1 MNLPSSKE
9 LRVEIERL
17 VTQMSDPA
25 VSRDPNKMKE
35 FTAEHKR
42 KEELLGFVTEINR
55 VRAEISEAERIVSE
69 DEDDEMRTLAEDDL
83 VRSRDRET
91 ALNEAMENFLV
102 KRDPRDD
109 RDVILEIRAGAGGD
123 EAGLFAAE
131 LMRAYTR
138 YAENHNWKMHIV
150 SVSTNEQGGYKEV
163 LAECSGEGVFGVMK
177 FEKGVHR
184 VQRIPET
191 DKQGRIHTS
200 TVTVAVLSQA
210 EEVDME
216 VKAEDLRIDT
226 YRASGAGGQ
235 HVNKTSS
242 AVRITHLPTNTAVAV
257 QDERSQHKNKAKA
270 MNILRARLLEVE
282 EEKRAA
288 AEATDRKQQVGTGD
302 RSEKIRT
309 YNYPQDRITDH
320 RIKKSWSNI
329 EAVMNGEWDQIFE
342 ALKEAERAEK
352 RKA

>member
-1 MNLPSSKE
+1 MNLPSPKE
-9 LRVEIERL
+9 LKVEIDNL
-17 VTQMSDPA
+17 VAQMSNPKIN
-25 VSRDPNKMKE
+25 RDPSKMKE
-35 FTAEHKR
+35 FTAQHKK
-42 KEELLGFVTEINR
+42 KEELFGYVTEMNKVNI
-55 VRAEISEAERIVSE
+55 EIDEAERMTT
-69 DEDDEMRTLAEDDL
+69 DEDDEIKILAEDDL
-83 VRSRDRET
+83 VRLKNKKNV
-91 ALNEAMENFLV
+91 LNDAIEDLLI
-102 KRDPRDD
+102 KRDPRDE

-131 LMRAYTR
+131 LMRSYTR
-138 YAENHNWKMHIV
+138 YAETHNWNMHIV
-150 SVSTNEQGGYKEV
+150 SSSTNEQGGYKEV
-163 LAECSGEGVFGVMK
+163 LAECSGLGVFGVLK

-184 VQRIPET
+184 VQRVPET

-200 TVTVAVLSQA
+200 TVTVAVLPQA
-210 EEVDME
+210 EEVDIE
-216 VKAEDLRIDT
+216 IKNEDLRIDT

-242 AVRITHLPTNTAVAV
+242 AVRITHLPTNTVVTV

-282 EEKRAA
+282 EEKRNI
-288 AEATDRKQQVGTGD
+288 AEASDRKQQVGTGG

-329 EAVMNGEWDQIFE
+329 ESVMNGEWETIFKD
-342 ALKEAERAEK
+342 LKEAELAEK
-352 RKA
+352 RKM